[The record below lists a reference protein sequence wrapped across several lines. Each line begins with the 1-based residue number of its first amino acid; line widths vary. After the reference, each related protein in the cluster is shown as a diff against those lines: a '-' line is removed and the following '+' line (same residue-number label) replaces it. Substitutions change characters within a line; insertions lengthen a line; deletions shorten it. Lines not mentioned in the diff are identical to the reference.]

1 MMRLTGLVLT
11 VLIYTSAD
19 AQTNSPYSR
28 YGLGDVVQNHNIATR
43 GMGSIAAG
51 YSDFQNINFTNPASY
66 GNISYIDP
74 ATIRLNPSLQRSTIF
89 EFGVEF
95 TNLTLKNV
103 SPSANFSSKDVN
115 IPYIQLGLP
124 IKMLKAN
131 RKGIFLGAGF
141 GLKPVNRISYK
152 IAKFE
157 SAPGIDSIGTVY
169 EGNGGLTEVS
179 AGAGL
184 RIRNL
189 NLGFNTGFAFG
200 KKEYNTNLKFFNDT
214 SFYYSSTSYTNTGF
228 HGAFINAG
236 LQYEIQ
242 LKRKA
247 LLVLGGYANFQQTLK
262 GDQDNVR
269 ETIYTDIYGMK
280 IRVDSVFANNVPGVI
295 IRPATYGAGFTYRD
309 GEGHWLIGADYEATQ
324 WDKYRFY
331 GQTDSVV
338 NSYKVRAGIEYYPAS
353 SNTTLKNYFNFVR
366 YRVGF
371 NFGPDYVKVN
381 NTSLPQYGI
390 SFGAGF
396 PLKLKR
402 SYFETQSSQLNAAI
416 EFGRR
421 GDKKSNLTENTVRI
435 SIGFS
440 MADLW
445 FRSYK
450 YD

>member
-1 MMRLTGLVLT
+1 MMRLIGLVLT
-11 VLIYTSAD
+11 VLLYTSAN

-28 YGLGDVVQNHNIATR
+28 YGLGDVVLNHNIATR
-43 GMGSIAAG
+43 GMGSIGAG
-51 YSDFQNINFTNPASY
+51 YSDYQNINFTNPASF
-66 GNISYIDP
+66 GNLSYIDP
-74 ATIRLNPSLQRSTIF
+74 ATLRINPSLQRSTIF
-89 EFGVEF
+89 EFGVEV

-103 SPSANFSSKDVN
+103 SPSANFSSKDAN
-115 IPYIQLGLP
+115 IPYLQMGLP
-124 IKMLKAN
+124 IKMTKAN
-131 RKGIFLGAGF
+131 RKGIFLGANF
-141 GLKPVNRISYK
+141 GLKPENRISYK

-169 EGNGGLTEVS
+169 EGNGGLHEVS
-179 AGAGL
+179 GGAGL

-189 NLGFNTGFAFG
+189 SLGFNAGFAFG

-228 HGAFINAG
+228 HGAFIDAG
-236 LQYEIQ
+236 LQYEIK
-242 LKRKA
+242 LKSKA
-247 LLVLGGYANFQQTLK
+247 LIVLGGYANFQQTLK
-262 GDQDNVR
+262 GDQTNTS

-280 IRVDSVFANNVPGVI
+280 IRVDSVFSDNIKGEI
-295 IRPATYGAGFTYRD
+295 IRPATYGGGFTFRD
-309 GEGHWLIGADYEATQ
+309 GENHWLIGADYEVTQ
-324 WDKYRFY
+324 WDNYRFY
-331 GQTDSVV
+331 GQKDSVV
-338 NSYKVRAGIEYYPAS
+338 NSFKVRAGIEYYPAS
-353 SNTTLKNYFNFVR
+353 SNTPLKNYFNFVR
-366 YRVGF
+366 YRFGF

-402 SYFETQSSQLNAAI
+402 SYYETQSSQLNAAI
-416 EFGRR
+416 EIGTR
-421 GDKKSNLTENTVRI
+421 GNKKSNLTENTVRI

-445 FRSYK
+445 FRKYK